1 MPSLKNKQNGVIPEG
16 FDAADVNDAGTLK
29 KMLRDH
35 KKQLKS
41 EPKKKVFSRIL
52 GYIFKYYKARFIL
65 VVISIIIGS
74 VGTAMIPVILMML
87 TNTYIEPSGGGTA
100 TLGGGDTGVLPLW
113 NFLVIAAAL
122 YLVAVCFSTTYN
134 VLMARLG
141 QGVLYHIRRDMFV
154 KMQRLPISYFDR
166 HLSGDIMS
174 VYTNDVDAL
183 RQFICQTLP
192 QLIIAAVT
200 LTALIIIMLVYSLW
214 LLLIVFAVVGIMV
227 FVVTKIGGASSRYFI
242 LQQTA
247 LGKVDGYIEESMHGQ
262 KVIKVFCHEEEAKK
276 DFDEKNDMLCK
287 HSTAANTYGNILM
300 PVLQNIGNIL
310 YAIIAI
316 VGSLMIV
323 LNWGNIGIGSFVPGF
338 DMGLIAV
345 VVGFLSIAKSF
356 TQQIATIS
364 QQINFIAMAKAGG
377 NRIFAIMD
385 EAPEEDNGYVELV
398 WAKRT
403 ADGGVEPSDT
413 YTGLWAWKHP
423 HRAEGTVTYVELKGD
438 IEMHDVDFA
447 YVPGKTVLHDLTL
460 YAKPGQ
466 KVAFVGST
474 GAGKTTITNLINRFY
489 DIEDGKIRYDGIN
502 INKIKKPD
510 LRRSLGIVLQDTNL
524 FTGTIKENIK
534 YGKLDAT
541 DEEVI
546 AAAKLANAHDFIMRL
561 PDGYDTMLESDGA
574 NLSQGQRQLLSIART
589 ACENAPVLVLDEAT
603 SSIDTRT
610 EQIVQSGMD
619 QLMNGRTVFVIAH
632 RLSTVRDANVIMVL
646 DHGRI
651 IERGTHEQLLEQQGT
666 YYKLYTG
673 AFELE

>member
-1 MPSLKNKQNGVIPEG
+1 MPSLNNKQTGVIPEG
-16 FDAADVNDAGTLK
+16 FDAEGINDPKQLK
-29 KMLRDH
+29 KMLREH
-35 KKQLKS
+35 KKQQK
-41 EPKKKVFSRIL
+41 EGPRTKVFGRIL

-74 VGTAMIPVILMML
+74 IGTAMIPVILMML
-87 TNTYIEPSGGGTA
+87 TNNYIEPG
-100 TLGGGDTGVLPLW
+100 TLGGGDSGVMPLW
-113 NFLVIAAAL
+113 TFLIVAGAL
-122 YLVAVCFSTTYN
+122 YLVAVAFSTTYN
-134 VLMARLG
+134 VLMARIG
-141 QGVLYHIRRDMFV
+141 QGVLYQIRRDMFV
-154 KMQRLPISYFDR
+154 KMQSLPISYFDR

-192 QLIIAAVT
+192 QLIISVVT
-200 LTALIIIMLVYSLW
+200 LTALLVIMLVYSLW
-214 LLLIVFAVVGIMV
+214 LLLIVLGVVGVMI
-227 FVVTKIGGASSRYFI
+227 FVVTKIGGASSRYYI

-262 KVIKVFCHEEEAKK
+262 KVIKVFCHEDAAKK
-276 DFDEKNDMLCK
+276 DFDERNDMLCR
-287 HSTAANTYGNILM
+287 HATAANTYANVLM

-310 YAIIAI
+310 YVIIAI
-316 VGSLMIV
+316 VGSLIIV
-323 LNWGNIGIGSFVPGF
+323 LGGYNIGLGNAIPGF
-338 DMGLIAV
+338 DMQLIAV

-364 QQINFIAMAKAGG
+364 QQINFVAMAKAGG

-385 EAPEEDNGYVELV
+385 EPPEEDNGYVELV

-447 YVPGKTVLHDLTL
+447 YVPGKTVLHDVTL

-466 KVAFVGST
+466 KVAFVGAT

-489 DIEDGKIRYDGIN
+489 DIEDGKIRYDDIN

-524 FTGTIKENIK
+524 FTGTIKDNIR

-546 AAAKLANAHDFIMRL
+546 EAAKLANAHDFIMRL

-589 ACENAPVLVLDEAT
+589 ACENAPVLILDEAT

-610 EQIVQSGMD
+610 EQLVQSGMD
-619 QLMNGRTVFVIAH
+619 KLMAGRTVFVIAH
-632 RLSTVRDANVIMVL
+632 RLSTVRNSNVIMVL

>member
-1 MPSLKNKQNGVIPEG
+1 MPSLKNKPAGVMPEG
-16 FDAADVNDAGTLK
+16 FDAANVSDAKTLK
-29 KMLRDH
+29 KMLKDH
-35 KKQLKS
+35 KKQQKA

-52 GYIFKYYKARFIL
+52 GYIFKYYKARFVI
-65 VVISIIIGS
+65 VIISIIAGS
-74 VGTAMIPVILMML
+74 IGTAMIPVILMLL
-87 TNTYIEPSGGGTA
+87 TNTYIEPVNGGVP

-113 NFLVIAAAL
+113 TFLVICASC
-122 YLVAVCFSTTYN
+122 YIVAVGFSTTYN
-134 VLMARLG
+134 VLMARIG
-141 QGVLYHIRRDMFV
+141 QGVLYYIRRDMFV
-154 KMQRLPISYFDR
+154 KMQSLPISYFDR

-192 QLIIAAVT
+192 QLIISAVT
-200 LTALIIIMLVYSLW
+200 LTALLIIMLVYSLW
-214 LLLIVFAVVGIMV
+214 LLLIVLAIVGVMI
-227 FVVTKIGGASSRYFI
+227 FVVTKIGSASSRYFI
-242 LQQTA
+242 LQQSA
-247 LGKVDGYIEESMHGQ
+247 LGKVDGYIEESIHGQ

-276 DFDEKNDMLCK
+276 DFDDKNEMLCSHATK
-287 HSTAANTYGNILM
+287 ANTYANVLM

-310 YAIIAI
+310 YVIIAI
-316 VGSLMIV
+316 VGSLIIV
-323 LNWGNIGIGSFVPGF
+323 LHGFNIGLGNAIPGF

-356 TQQIATIS
+356 TQQIASIS
-364 QQINFIAMAKAGG
+364 QQINFVAMARAGG

-385 EAPEEDNGYVELV
+385 EPSEEDNGYVELV

-423 HRAEGTVTYVELKGD
+423 HKAEGTVTYVELKGE
-438 IEMHDVDFA
+438 IEMHNVDFA
-447 YVPGKTVLHDLTL
+447 YVPGKTVLHDVTL

-466 KVAFVGST
+466 KIAFVGST

-510 LRRSLGIVLQDTNL
+510 LRRSLGMVLQDTNL
-524 FTGTIKENIK
+524 FTGTIKDNIR

-546 AAAKLANAHDFIMRL
+546 EAAKLANAHDFIMRL

-619 QLMNGRTVFVIAH
+619 KLMTGRTVFVIAH
-632 RLSTVRDANVIMVL
+632 RLSTVRNSNVIMVL

-651 IERGTHEQLLEQQGT
+651 IERGTHEQLLEQKGT

>member
-1 MPSLKNKQNGVIPEG
+1 MPSLKNKPAGVMPEG
-16 FDAADVNDAGTLK
+16 FDAANVSDAKTLK
-29 KMLRDH
+29 KMLKDH
-35 KKQLKS
+35 KKQQKA

-52 GYIFKYYKARFIL
+52 GYIFKYYKARFVI
-65 VVISIIIGS
+65 VIISIIAGS
-74 VGTAMIPVILMML
+74 IGTAMIPVILMLL
-87 TNTYIEPSGGGTA
+87 TNTYIEPVNGGVP

-113 NFLVIAAAL
+113 TFLVICASC
-122 YLVAVCFSTTYN
+122 YIVAVGFSTTYN
-134 VLMARLG
+134 VLMARIG
-141 QGVLYHIRRDMFV
+141 QGVLYYIRRDMFV
-154 KMQRLPISYFDR
+154 KMQSLPISYFDR

-192 QLIIAAVT
+192 QLIISAVT
-200 LTALIIIMLVYSLW
+200 LTALLIIMLVYSLW
-214 LLLIVFAVVGIMV
+214 LLLIVLAIVGVMI
-227 FVVTKIGGASSRYFI
+227 FVVTKIGSASSRYFI
-242 LQQTA
+242 LQQSA

-276 DFDEKNDMLCK
+276 AFDDKNEMLCSHATK
-287 HSTAANTYGNILM
+287 ANTYANVLM

-310 YAIIAI
+310 YVIIAI
-316 VGSLMIV
+316 VGSLIIV
-323 LNWGNIGIGSFVPGF
+323 LHGFNIGLGNAIPGF

-356 TQQIATIS
+356 TQQIASIS
-364 QQINFIAMAKAGG
+364 QQINFVAMARAGG

-385 EAPEEDNGYVELV
+385 EPSEEDNGYVELV

-403 ADGGVEPSDT
+403 VDGGVEPSDT

-423 HRAEGTVTYVELKGD
+423 HKAEGTVTYVELKGE
-438 IEMHDVDFA
+438 IEMHNVDFA
-447 YVPGKTVLHDLTL
+447 YVPGKTVLHDVTL

-466 KVAFVGST
+466 KIAFVGST

-510 LRRSLGIVLQDTNL
+510 LRRSLGMVLQDTNL
-524 FTGTIKENIK
+524 FTGTIKDNIR

-546 AAAKLANAHDFIMRL
+546 EAAKLANAHDFIMRL

-619 QLMNGRTVFVIAH
+619 KLMTGRTVFVIAH
-632 RLSTVRDANVIMVL
+632 RLSTVRNSNVIMVL

-651 IERGTHEQLLEQQGT
+651 IERGTHEQLLEQKGT